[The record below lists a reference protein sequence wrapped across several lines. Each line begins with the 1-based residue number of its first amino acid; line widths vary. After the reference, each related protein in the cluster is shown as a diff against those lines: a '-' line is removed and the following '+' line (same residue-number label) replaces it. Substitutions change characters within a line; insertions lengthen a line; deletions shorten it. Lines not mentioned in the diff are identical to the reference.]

1 MVRLVKDLLVL
12 SQLDFQQV
20 GWHKD
25 QYALDEL
32 ITEVV
37 AELKLKYKET
47 ARQITVSLPVE
58 PVIAYIDRDKIK
70 QVLLNIIHN
79 AYKYTAE
86 GGQITISLEQQ
97 REQAVMQVSD
107 DGIGIPAADVERVF
121 ERFYRV
127 DKNRSRAYGGTGLGL
142 PIARELVAAHGGT
155 ISLSSELQRGTTVTV
170 TLPAAGEGGGRRM
183 RERLKSV
190 VLCVLILTSMFLTTK
205 LLFGQP
211 YWETASPP
219 AYKQVTFGELRP
231 CRNKSDRCYVWEK
244 MTSGCSCSLG

>member
-1 MVRLVKDLLVL
+1 MRRQREYGANESHELRTPLTTIKSYTEALVDGARLEPELCLSFLTTIEKETERMVRLVKDLLVL

-79 AYKYTAE
+79 AYNYTAE
-86 GGQITISLEQQ
+86 GGQSTISLEQQ

-155 ISLSSELQRGTTVTV
+155 ISLSCELQQGTTVTV
-170 TLPAAGEGGGRRM
+170 TLPLPQVREEDEG
-183 RERLKSV
+183 
-190 VLCVLILTSMFLTTK
+190 CVTLG
-205 LLFGQP
+205 LFG
-211 YWETASPP
+211 SI
-219 AYKQVTFGELRP
+219 
-231 CRNKSDRCYVWEK
+231 C
-244 MTSGCSCSLG
+244 